1 MMLRQSKHDKL
12 FKMNKTQHYIQGQWQ
27 SGNGE
32 GIPVFDSIT
41 GAHFT
46 STTVEGLDVP
56 SILQY
61 GRDKGDTLRKM
72 TFQQRGNMLKSL
84 ALYLEKRKQ
93 AFYEIS
99 YRTGA
104 TKRDSWV
111 DIEGGFG
118 NLFAN
123 ASLRKLFPNQTYHVE
138 GDPIDLSRGGRFMAH
153 HIMVPREGVAVHINA
168 FNFPVWGMLEKCAV
182 NWMAGMPAVVLP
194 APQTAYLTEAVVREI
209 IASGILPEGSLQLI
223 SGTARNILDT
233 VQSQD
238 VVTFTGS
245 AKIGRILKN
254 HPQLTAESVP
264 FTMEADSLNAAI
276 LGRDAVPG
284 TPEFDLFVKEVRTEM
299 TTKCGQKCT
308 AIRRIIVP
316 QELIEDVQI
325 ALIHQLDKV
334 TIGDPRLREVRMGS
348 LVNDAQRNSVK
359 EQVAKIAESAAI
371 VYGNTDDFET
381 IGADS
386 QKGAFMKPIVLRED
400 HPLQNEQAHVTEAF
414 GPVSTIMPY
423 TTLEDAI
430 TLAKMG
436 KGSLV
441 SSIITNDDK
450 IAREYAI
457 NAASHHGRILILNRE
472 SAKQS
477 TGHGSPLPGLIHGGP
492 GRAGG
497 GEEMGGMRGIKH
509 YLQRCAIQGSPTT
522 LTTVTG
528 IYQPKGAYT
537 EAPAHP
543 FTYHWEDIKPGMS
556 LKTHNRT
563 ITDTDIVNF
572 GNITWDHFYAHTDIT
587 SLDGSIFEKRTA
599 HGYFIISMAAGLFVY
614 PNKGPVAANYG
625 LEEIRFLRPIYNNDT
640 LYVRLTCK
648 QKVDRD
654 SRGTEHPSGIVK
666 WYVEVFDTNV
676 DTANAILPKG
686 AEKEDPLVCI
696 ATILTMVE
704 KKQEVFTETTTKV
717 IESCLATLSEDH
729 KAQWGIMTPQHMVEH
744 LEYTYKIASGEIQ
757 DFDIAT
763 PEKYLEKT
771 HDSLYNFEKFPVNSN
786 FPGLEKNTL
795 ALLQHPDLKTAKEKF
810 LEERFKYLTFF
821 KENPDTILKNLV
833 FGELNKYEWYL
844 LERKHLN
851 HHFEQFNLL
860 D

>member
-1 MMLRQSKHDKL
+1 MGQ
-12 FKMNKTQHYIQGQWQ
+12 KTQHYVQGQWQ
-27 SGNGE
+27 SGTGE

-41 GAHFT
+41 GEHFT
-46 STTVEGLDVP
+46 STTVRGLDVA

-61 GRDKGDTLRKM
+61 GRDNGETLRKM

-84 ALYLEKRKQ
+84 AMYLTKRKQ
-93 AFYEIS
+93 SFYDIS

-104 TKRDSWV
+104 TKRDSWI

-123 ASLRKLFPNQTYHVE
+123 ASLRKLFPNQSYHVE

-153 HIMVPREGVAVHINA
+153 HIMVPREGIAVHINA

-194 APQTAYLTEAVVREI
+194 APQTAYLTQAVVREI

-223 SGTARNILDT
+223 SGTAKNILDT
-233 VQSQD
+233 VGSQD

-245 AKIGRILKN
+245 ANIGRQLKN
-254 HPQLTAESVP
+254 HPQLTRESVP

-276 LGRDAVPG
+276 LGPDAVPG
-284 TPEFDLFVKEVRTEM
+284 TPEFDLFIKEVRNEM

-316 QELIEDVQI
+316 QDLIDDVQA
-325 ALIHQLDKV
+325 ALSKQLDKV
-334 TIGDPRLREVRMGS
+334 TIGDPRLKEVRMGS
-348 LVNDAQRNSVK
+348 LVSISQRDAVK
-359 EQVAKIAESAAI
+359 EQVEKIAQTAQM
-371 VYGNTDDFET
+371 VYGDFNEVKVL
-381 IGADS
+381 GADAK
-386 QKGAFMKPIVLRED
+386 KGAFLKPILMRED
-400 HPLQNEQAHVTEAF
+400 NPLQNENAHIIEAF
-414 GPVSTIMPY
+414 GPVSTLMPY
-423 TTLEDAI
+423 DTLQDAI

-441 SSIITNDDK
+441 SSIVTNDDTT
-450 IAREYAI
+450 ARDYAVG
-457 NAASHHGRILILNRE
+457 AASHHGRILILNRE
-472 SAKQS
+472 SATQS
-477 TGHGSPLPGLIHGGP
+477 TGHGSPLPSLIHGGP

-497 GEEMGGMRGIKH
+497 GEEMGGMRGVKH
-509 YLQRCAIQGSPTT
+509 YLQRCAIQGSPTS
-522 LTTVTG
+522 LTKVTG
-528 IYQPKGAYT
+528 IYQPKAAYT

-543 FTYHWEDIKPGMS
+543 FTYHWEDIQPGMS

-654 SRGTEHPSGIVK
+654 ARGKEHPSGIVK

-676 DTANAILPKG
+676 DKANALLPKT

-704 KKQEVFTETTTKV
+704 KKQEIFEELPTAR
-717 IESCLATLSEDH
+717 IESCLAKLTPQS
-729 KAQWGIMTPQHMVEH
+729 KPKWGIMTPQHMVEH
-744 LEYTYKIASGEIQ
+744 LEYTYKIAAGELQ
-757 DFDIAT
+757 DFEIKT
-763 PEKYLEKT
+763 PEEYLEQT
-771 HDSLYNFEKFPVNSN
+771 QDSLYNYEKFPPNSS
-786 FPGLEKNTL
+786 FPHLEKDTL
-795 ALLQHPDLKTAKEKF
+795 KSLAHPDLDTAIAK
-810 LEERFKYLTFF
+810 LLHQRDRYLDFF
-821 KENPDTILKNLV
+821 TQNPDGVLKNLV
-833 FGELNKYEWYL
+833 FGHLNKYQWYL